1 MKLHPHL
8 DILSY
13 ILCFR
18 CPFLFEL
25 DVAAL
30 VSAFCTVELRAHALS
45 AALVITSRSERNR
58 VAEVSDNDQY
68 LRHVTA
74 AAVGSIMAK
83 LPVP

>member
-1 MKLHPHL
+1 VKLHPHL

-13 ILCFR
+13 FLCFR

-45 AALVITSRSERNR
+45 AALVITSHSERNR
-58 VAEVSDNDQY
+58 VAEVSDNDHSTCSMSQ
-68 LRHVTA
+68 L
-74 AAVGSIMAK
+74 
-83 LPVP
+83 LL